1 MRSAGFGDG
10 RRELQCILDL
20 GEDRNIGKRYIYI
33 VTHTHTETRKYG
45 HLDSVQK
52 EIWEI
57 FLGVEMAEKI

>member
-1 MRSAGFGDG
+1 M
-10 RRELQCILDL
+10 QCILDL